1 MSLIGITK
9 GPVPDGADPYFS
21 LLISF
26 TKLGAHLKW
35 TMVLGINI
43 KVSPLFGFL
52 ANLLV
57 CKRGSINTETL
68 YTYLFSGSRFL

>member
-9 GPVPDGADPYFS
+9 GPVPDGADPLF
-21 LLISF
+21 ISF

-57 CKRGSINTETL
+57 CKRGV
-68 YTYLFSGSRFL
+68 